1 MSSKG
6 NSKCKTLYLGQVQ
19 NIGATIR
26 SHCDKDRKQVYMT
39 GDCCREGVEVGE
51 VDSNK
56 LTQTLW
62 TKSRTGRFIFKGYGK
77 LPETFN
83 HISVT
88 TVLRIGCRG
97 ERVEART

>member
-1 MSSKG
+1 MSSKE

-19 NIGATIR
+19 NIRATVR
-26 SHCDKDRKQVYMT
+26 SHCDKGRKQVCMT
-39 GDCCREGVEVGE
+39 GDCLREGVEVGE

-56 LTQTLW
+56 LMQILW
-62 TKSRTGRFIFKGYGK
+62 TKARTGHFIFKGYGK

-83 HISVT
+83 HISLA

-97 ERVEART
+97 ARVEAGT